1 MNSKR
6 TIRFEG
12 QKDFCFASSRIIL
25 VSNKDNTTENPK
37 THLYTALMPSISLV
51 RNVIKGNI
59 FINK

>member
-6 TIRFEG
+6 TIRFKG
-12 QKDFCFASSRIIL
+12 QKDFYFASSRITL
-25 VSNKDNTTENPK
+25 VSNKDNITENPK